1 MSDDSKLETALK
13 NLSIQDNQYL
23 KDLKE
28 RTYRQVANSARQAHN
43 RPFNYLE
50 YPLLRNRIVRRDE
63 REYDLMPGMYLNY
76 PDPEGDI
83 RDMAS
88 NVMGKKFRNK
98 STMRKD
104 RLKFAKDKLYLA
116 KLMNTGI
123 LPEDIVRKVA
133 RSRFNLK
140 GGTNNS
146 ELTDEQEIKD
156 EFLSGIKSDPDIA
169 IRRIQ
174 SRHRGNLTR
183 KKLSNRRRQMM
194 EPEPEP
200 EPEYEIEPVRSDA
213 PELIKQ
219 TAILPTEIQDMIGKN
234 VYENKLFELKNI
246 NKFLVSEIATSGQ
259 PPEQYIDLYFIDL
272 IMENI
277 SGLNGLMLKSFMKMD
292 VFDDNSGF
300 ILRGLN
306 KIFGF
311 STDVGNIFID
321 VITST
326 IYPEDID
333 PLYSSTTFSSFL
345 NYLIFDVENLTD
357 FIRNFRLA
365 LTMSSNYTP
374 FEIERFITDFL
385 NALKPVKDMKG
396 GTNSSELT
404 DEQEIKDE
412 FLSEIQ
418 PAWKS
423 EPIIPRNNYSA
434 FLKHIT
440 DLPFD
445 LQDMVGNTRDKLV
458 KEKIE
463 ELKDIKRAN
472 AYFIKKLTSKYI
484 TRLTMFYNLEK
495 NIKKYKKN
503 VNKDLI
509 FKKIRYDTS
518 YISEI
523 NELFSFDDYKVSE
536 IFVKIL
542 IELSDALLP
551 GENTTLEFLL
561 QYIYDNGRI
570 YLLIDIFEKYLTT
583 DDSIDTKI
591 KIEINLKKILIMLDL
606 Q

>member
-1 MSDDSKLETALK
+1 
-13 NLSIQDNQYL
+13 
-23 KDLKE
+23 
-28 RTYRQVANSARQAHN
+28 
-43 RPFNYLE
+43 
-50 YPLLRNRIVRRDE
+50 
-63 REYDLMPGMYLNY
+63 
-76 PDPEGDI
+76 
-83 RDMAS
+83 
-88 NVMGKKFRNK
+88 
-98 STMRKD
+98 
-104 RLKFAKDKLYLA
+104 
-116 KLMNTGI
+116 
-123 LPEDIVRKVA
+123 
-133 RSRFNLK
+133 
-140 GGTNNS
+140 
-146 ELTDEQEIKD
+146 
-156 EFLSGIKSDPDIA
+156 
-169 IRRIQ
+169 
-174 SRHRGNLTR
+174 
-183 KKLSNRRRQMM
+183 
-194 EPEPEP
+194 
-200 EPEYEIEPVRSDA
+200 
-213 PELIKQ
+213 
-219 TAILPTEIQDMIGKN
+219 
-234 VYENKLFELKNI
+234 
-246 NKFLVSEIATSGQ
+246 
-259 PPEQYIDLYFIDL
+259 
-272 IMENI
+272 MENI

>member
-28 RTYRQVANSARQAHN
+28 RTYRQVADSARQARD

-88 NVMGKKFRNK
+88 NVMGKKLRNK
-98 STMRKD
+98 LTMRKD
-104 RLKFAKDKLYLA
+104 RLKFATDKLYLA
-116 KLMNTGI
+116 KLINKGI
-123 LPEDIVRKVA
+123 ISEDIARKVA

-156 EFLSGIKSDPDIA
+156 EFLSGIKPDPDIA

-200 EPEYEIEPVRSDA
+200 EPEGEYEIDPVRSDA
-213 PELIKQ
+213 PEPIKQ
-219 TAILPTEIQDMIGKN
+219 TAILPLEVQDMIGLLILKKKN
-234 VYENKLFELKNI
+234 ES
-246 NKFLVSEIATSGQ
+246 LVSEIETSVQ
-259 PPEQYIDLYFIDL
+259 PPPQYTDVYFADL

-277 SGLNGLMLKSFMKMD
+277 PGLKRLMLISFMKMD
-292 VFDDNSGF
+292 VYGNAHF
-300 ILRGLN
+300 IPRGLN

-311 STDVGNIFID
+311 PTDVANIFI
-321 VITST
+321 ST
-326 IYPEDID
+326 ITANIKADDID

-345 NYLIFDVENLTD
+345 NYLIFDDIENLKK
-357 FIRNFRLA
+357 FLENFREKLE
-365 LTMSSNYTP
+365 SNYTP
-374 FEIERFITDFL
+374 FKIERFITDFL

-412 FLSEIQ
+412 FLSGIQ

-463 ELKDIKRAN
+463 ELKDIKTAN

-484 TRLTMFYNLEK
+484 TRLRLFYNLEK

-561 QYIYDNGRI
+561 QYIYDNARI

-591 KIEINLKKILIMLDL
+591 KIEKNLKKILIMLDL

>member
-28 RTYRQVANSARQAHN
+28 KTYRQVANSARQARD

-88 NVMGKKFRNK
+88 NVMGKKLRNK
-98 STMRKD
+98 LTMRKD
-104 RLKFAKDKLYLA
+104 RLKFATDKLYLA
-116 KLMNTGI
+116 KLINKGI
-123 LPEDIVRKVA
+123 ISEDIARKVA

-156 EFLSGIKSDPDIA
+156 EFLSG
-169 IRRIQ
+169 
-174 SRHRGNLTR
+174 
-183 KKLSNRRRQMM
+183 
-194 EPEPEP
+194 
-200 EPEYEIEPVRSDA
+200 
-213 PELIKQ
+213 
-219 TAILPTEIQDMIGKN
+219 
-234 VYENKLFELKNI
+234 
-246 NKFLVSEIATSGQ
+246 
-259 PPEQYIDLYFIDL
+259 
-272 IMENI
+272 
-277 SGLNGLMLKSFMKMD
+277 
-292 VFDDNSGF
+292 
-300 ILRGLN
+300 
-306 KIFGF
+306 
-311 STDVGNIFID
+311 
-321 VITST
+321 
-326 IYPEDID
+326 
-333 PLYSSTTFSSFL
+333 
-345 NYLIFDVENLTD
+345 
-357 FIRNFRLA
+357 
-365 LTMSSNYTP
+365 
-374 FEIERFITDFL
+374 
-385 NALKPVKDMKG
+385 
-396 GTNSSELT
+396 
-404 DEQEIKDE
+404 
-412 FLSEIQ
+412 IQ

-463 ELKDIKRAN
+463 ELKDIKTAN

-484 TRLTMFYNLEK
+484 TRLRLFYNLEK

-509 FKKIRYDTS
+509 FKKIRYDKS

-561 QYIYDNGRI
+561 QYIYDNARI

-591 KIEINLKKILIMLDL
+591 KIEKNLKKILIMLDL